1 MNPLRKMGLKSWIRL
16 IPEFGFCLPFRLGLL
31 SIVRLLCPAKMIN
44 WTFERKHKLIKDFLI
59 KHVVNLDNKTSAYI
73 DTELNNT
80 IWVFWWQ
87 GINEMPDIVRLCY
100 QRLCE
105 VNTNANVILVNRDNY
120 MEYVDIPDH
129 IVKKIGKQISITHFS
144 DILRA
149 NLLYKYGG
157 IWVDSTL
164 YFIKQIPE
172 EFFRMP
178 FFSIKDKIKSSMSP
192 ARHRWTGFFICAK
205 AGSCFIK
212 QFVDCFNNYWSI
224 KENLI
229 DYLLIDY
236 FLDIIYDQNIEF
248 KTIINDMQYTDY
260 NVHCMDKVASNFD
273 QAFCEDIL
281 QNNLFIKMSYKGY
294 NIDKLQSYNS
304 NFKHIIQKRDGK

>member
-1 MNPLRKMGLKSWIRL
+1 
-16 IPEFGFCLPFRLGLL
+16 
-31 SIVRLLCPAKMIN
+31 
-44 WTFERKHKLIKDFLI
+44 
-59 KHVVNLDNKTSAYI
+59 
-73 DTELNNT
+73 
-80 IWVFWWQ
+80 
-87 GINEMPDIVRLCY
+87 
-100 QRLCE
+100 
-105 VNTNANVILVNRDNY
+105 
-120 MEYVDIPDH
+120 
-129 IVKKIGKQISITHFS
+129 
-144 DILRA
+144 
-149 NLLYKYGG
+149 
-157 IWVDSTL
+157 
-164 YFIKQIPE
+164 
-172 EFFRMP
+172 MP